1 MSSFDF
7 GESAM
12 DLLKFG
18 ISKKYDTEPK
28 ETIIIREPAVQHQVN
43 DAGKAQQVGSTN
55 ANKIET
61 VPPWVKYTVMGL
73 AGVTGV
79 SLLYKAVS

>member
-1 MSSFDF
+1 MSGFDF

-18 ISKKYDTEPK
+18 ISKKYDSEPK

-43 DAGKAQQVGSTN
+43 DAGSAQQVGTTN
-55 ANKIET
+55 TNQLATI
-61 VPPWVKYTVMGL
+61 PPWVKYTVMGL

>member
-1 MSSFDF
+1 MSGFNF
-7 GESAM
+7 GDSAM

-18 ISKKYDTEPK
+18 ISKKYDSEPK
-28 ETIIIREPAVQHQVN
+28 ETIIIREPAIQHEVN
-43 DAGKAQQVGSTN
+43 NAGKPQQVGSTSS
-55 ANKIET
+55 NKMET

-73 AGVTGV
+73 AGVTSV